1 MPSFAEIMTVAIQVF
16 FAGLWALLWSAI
28 PYGVAPPMW
37 MRPKK
42 PMQTFAPVVFSSVP
56 PLAANFTTANFTT
69 TNITALSLVSPSL
82 DNELIHLF
90 AGFGT
95 TGSQEPPTPL
105 LIGLVFFLFIAL
117 VFFGARLDK
126 SLVHFKSGQR
136 KAPTTTTTTTSS
148 GTQTTVTMLPADFKY
163 LVTTPA
169 DPIFVFGREED
180 RAEIAK
186 LRSALSNANA
196 RNAILEPKAREA
208 VQLRRENQAA
218 RARINQLESAAN
230 RPSDPYGPNSSGPT
244 RDAVWQLGQPRVGY
258 GNSNWCPEPINRAEM
273 EIWLRL
279 HPRSSGGGRGGM
291 GGRGDVAGRG
301 GMGGRGDVAGR
312 GGFRGRG

>member
-1 MPSFAEIMTVAIQVF
+1 MPAYAEIISVAIQVF
-16 FAGLWALLWSAI
+16 LAGLWAVLWCAI
-28 PYGVAPPMW
+28 PDGVAPPMW

-56 PLAANFTTANFTT
+56 PLAANFTT

-95 TGSQEPPTPL
+95 TGSQEAPTPL
-105 LIGLVFFLFIAL
+105 LIGIVFFLFVGL

-126 SLVHFKSGQR
+126 SLGQFKSGQR
-136 KAPTTTTTTTSS
+136 KAPPTTTTSS

-208 VQLRRENQAA
+208 VQLRRENQNA

-279 HPRSSGGGRGGM
+279 HPRSSGVNRG
-291 GGRGDVAGRG
+291 GRG

>member
-1 MPSFAEIMTVAIQVF
+1 MPAYAEIISVAIQVF
-16 FAGLWALLWSAI
+16 LAGLWAVLWCAI
-28 PYGVAPPMW
+28 PDGVAPPMW

-56 PLAANFTTANFTT
+56 PLAANFTT

-95 TGSQEPPTPL
+95 TGSQEAPTPL
-105 LIGLVFFLFIAL
+105 LIGIVFFLFVGL

-126 SLVHFKSGQR
+126 SLGQFKSGQR
-136 KAPTTTTTTTSS
+136 KAPTTTTTSS

-208 VQLRRENQAA
+208 VQLRRENQNA

-279 HPRSSGGGRGGM
+279 HPRSSGVNRG
-291 GGRGDVAGRG
+291 GRG